1 MGYVS
6 VGLVVPH
13 VRERVTWKRMEIGV
27 DVEWSGVHVVLGM
40 LWERRGT
47 AGAPLDS
54 TRSEDL
60 IARIK
65 RVARVWQVWDMHLAK
80 WVCVMV
86 RVQKLRSDF
95 RDICA
100 ISGEASCDGR

>member
-1 MGYVS
+1 MWY
-6 VGLVVPH
+6 
-13 VRERVTWKRMEIGV
+13 
-27 DVEWSGVHVVLGM
+27 LGCC
-40 LWERRGT
+40 GS
-47 AGAPLDS
+47 AGALPGLHS
-54 TRSEDL
+54 TPRVEDL